1 MKDIKTGYW
10 DKRTDLSGVQ
20 FFVKKLFT
28 VGFVKVPS
36 VPEVRLPLVGFVY
49 LTGGEML
56 VEVDKKPYLCSAGQ
70 LLLIPEKMPYSILHF
85 VDATGYDGG
94 FRPEI
99 LPDARALSVLRQPVQ
114 QAFWF
119 DEAAFVAELFNMMD
133 IAGRKDDKVFIAKG
147 MDLLLSRLDP
157 RPSIHLPEV
166 VSNFLDRVF
175 MDGAPILAACDY
187 AEQYQLSLNYLNRV
201 VKKSTGRTVGS
212 WIDSARVTRAKRLLR
227 DTDGSMIDI
236 AVAVGLD
243 DQSYFAR
250 FFKKHTGETPS
261 EFRKSMHELS

>member
-1 MKDIKTGYW
+1 MKDIKTGYL

-20 FFVKKLFT
+20 FFVKKLST

-56 VEVDKKPYLCSAGQ
+56 VEIDKKPYMCTAGQ
-70 LLLIPEKMPYSILHF
+70 LLLIPEKVPYSILHF
-85 VDATGYDGG
+85 TDATGFDGA

-99 LPDARALSVLRQPVQ
+99 LPDARALSVLRQPLQ

-119 DEAAFVAELFNMMD
+119 DEAGFVAELFNMLD
-133 IAGRKDDKVFIAKG
+133 IAFRKDDNVFISKG
-147 MDLLLSRLDP
+147 LDLLLSRLDP
-157 RPSIHLPEV
+157 RPTVHLPEV
-166 VSNFLDRVF
+166 VSKFLDRVF
-175 MDGAPILAACDY
+175 ADDEPILSASDFAA
-187 AEQYQLSLNYLNRV
+187 QYGLSLNYLNRM

-212 WIDSARVTRAKRLLR
+212 WIDTVRVTRAKRLLR
-227 DTDGSMIDI
+227 DTDSSMIDI